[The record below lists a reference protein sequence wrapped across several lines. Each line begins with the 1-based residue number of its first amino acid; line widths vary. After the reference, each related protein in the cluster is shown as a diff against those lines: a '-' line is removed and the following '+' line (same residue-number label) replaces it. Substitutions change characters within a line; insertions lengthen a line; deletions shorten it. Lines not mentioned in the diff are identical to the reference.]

1 MSDNLAHE
9 KGCVERICMIGSG
22 TWGIALARL
31 MALQGHRVEVW
42 SESTKKSMHLDLE
55 RSLPQL
61 SGVRIPENV
70 RFTDDLERACKEAT
84 IIVFATASQYVR
96 GVAKTIARVV
106 DFSQII
112 VCATKGLEADSLFSM
127 TAVIEDELTK
137 AGSPC
142 NALVAFSGPTHAEE
156 VARDMPSAIVAASA
170 HRAAALRVQKA
181 FSNEVFRIY
190 TGSDVKGVELCGALK
205 NVVALASGMAAGLG
219 YGDNSRAALIA
230 RGIAEMTRLGV
241 AAGCRAETFSGLAG
255 VGDLVVTASSVHSR
269 NYRAGFLIAGG
280 MSVEEAVAEVG
291 MVVEGLNA
299 LPAAVQLS
307 ARYGVDMPI
316 VDAVQAV
323 VSGCVRP
330 QSVVGALMKRKL
342 TCEAYVRK
350 QRTVMTYGTFDLLHY
365 GHINLLRRA
374 RALGDRL
381 IVAISTDE
389 FNWNEKKKRCYFSY
403 EQRKTMV
410 EAVGYVDEVVQES
423 SWDQKRRDMHAYDVD
438 VFAMGD
444 DWAGRFDFLK
454 DEGVDVVYLPRT
466 PEISTTQ
473 IKTDMSKGDK
483 K

>member
-1 MSDNLAHE
+1 M
-9 KGCVERICMIGSG
+9 VGSG

-42 SESTKKSMHLDLE
+42 SESAKKSMQLDLE

-84 IIVFATASQYVR
+84 IIVCATASQYVR
-96 GVAKTIARVV
+96 GVSKTIARVA
-106 DFSQII
+106 DPSQII
-112 VCATKGLEADSLFSM
+112 VCATKGIEADSLFSM
-127 TAVIEDELTK
+127 TAVIEDELAK
-137 AGSPC
+137 AGSSC
-142 NALVAFSGPTHAEE
+142 DALVVFSGPTHAEE

-255 VGDLVVTASSVHSR
+255 VGDLVVTASSAHSR
-269 NYRAGFLIAGG
+269 NYRAGFLVVGG

-323 VSGCVRP
+323 VGGCAHPR
-330 QSVVGALMKRKL
+330 SVVESLMTRDL
-342 TCEAYVRK
+342 TCEAYGRK

-410 EAVGYVDEVVQES
+410 EAVGYVDEVVPES

-444 DWAGRFDFLK
+444 DWAGQFDFLK
-454 DEGVDVVYLPRT
+454 EEGVDVVYLPRT

-473 IKTDMSKGDK
+473 IKTDMSKGARSESCRRLSR
-483 K
+483 